1 LNKFLLVFT
10 IWLAQTKMEKF
21 HPSGL
26 QNLSKLIFLF
36 FCYSIISYAQ
46 TTGLGVGNSRV
57 QGRPFNGNPRTAGY
71 RFDSFSGVDTAKFFT
86 IPFYFYIVGGNIS
99 DQNGQVLF
107 FTNGYTLGIPDSL
120 IATNGDSLG
129 CSPNEAQVDS
139 NTYAYGNGFLNSML
153 ILPQPG
159 DSSRYQ
165 MIHTNPFYGNTD
177 PLCYSCAL
185 KLFNS
190 EVVIDSNGTVA
201 ITQKNQIVFS
211 DTLAVGGMTATK
223 HGNGRDWWIVVFPA
237 YESYYHLLL
246 LSPNG
251 ITHTIHS
258 LPVPPCREYNTR
270 FSPDG
275 EKLALLGNLG
285 NPNAYSLLDF
295 DRCTGILG
303 NPRLAFN
310 FDQSYPPWGCCFSP
324 DSRYIYT
331 SNTFSIYRYDTQ
343 ASNFSAS
350 RETIFYTNSFFLDT
364 FAGNP
369 TNLFTMYPSYDG
381 RIYLNS
387 TSTVNVYSWIEN
399 PNAPAAQVEFHYM
412 EGFFRKLNN
421 GTTTVHPNYHLGPK
435 VGSACDTLGLT
446 VGLNTNEPLE
456 VSIFPNPGNGKLYL
470 QYEPPRN
477 KSGWLCI
484 YDAAGKLHLKTELA
498 QWTNQKELDLTSLAE
513 GMYAFHFDIEGRT
526 TTFKYLKR
534 KF

>member
-1 LNKFLLVFT
+1 
-10 IWLAQTKMEKF
+10 MERF

-26 QNLSKLIFLF
+26 LNLSKLIFLF
-36 FCYSIISYAQ
+36 LFYPIITYAQ
-46 TTGLGVGNSRV
+46 TTGLGVGNNRV
-57 QGRPFNGNPRTAGY
+57 QGYFFNGNPRTSGY
-71 RFDSFSGVDTAKFFT
+71 LFDSFNGNDSIKFFK
-86 IPFYFYIVGGNIS
+86 IALNHFIVGGNIS
-99 DQNGQVLF
+99 DQNGHVLF
-107 FTNGYTLGIPDSL
+107 YTNGYTLGIPDSL
-120 IATNGDSLG
+120 VAFNGDSLG
-129 CSPNEAQVDS
+129 CAPNEAQIDA
-139 NTYAYGNGFLNSML
+139 NTYLGGNAFLNSVL

-177 PLCYSCAL
+177 PLCYACPL

-190 EVVIDSNGTVA
+190 EVVIDSSGSVA
-201 ITQKNQIVFS
+201 ITQKNQVVFS
-211 DTLAVGGMTATK
+211 DTLAIGGMTATK
-223 HGNGRDWWIVVFPA
+223 HGNGRDWWILVFPA

-246 LSPNG
+246 LTPNG
-251 ITHTIHS
+251 ITNSIYS
-258 LPVPPCREYNTR
+258 LPVLPYREYNTR

-275 EKLALLGNLG
+275 EKLALIGNLG

-295 DRCTGILG
+295 DRCTGILS
-303 NPRLAFN
+303 NPRMAFN
-310 FDQSYPPWGCCFSP
+310 FDQNYAPWGCCFSP
-324 DSRYIYT
+324 DSRYLYT
-331 SNTFSIYRYDTQ
+331 SNVLSVFRYDTQ

-350 RETIFYTNSFFLDT
+350 RETIFTTNQLYIDS
-364 FAGNP
+364 FAGLP
-369 TNLFTMYPSYDG
+369 TGLHTMYPSYDG

-446 VGLNTNEPLE
+446 VGVSTNLPLT
-456 VSIFPNPGNGKLYL
+456 VNIFPNPGNGKFYL

-484 YDAAGKLHLKTELA
+484 YDAVGKLHLKTELA
-498 QWTNQKELDLTSLAE
+498 QWTNKKEIDVTTWAE
-513 GMYAFHFDIEGRT
+513 GMYALHFEIEGRT
-526 TTFKYLKR
+526 QTIKYFKK
-534 KF
+534 